1 MAGAFWCVVE
11 DDRQGTPKKVMAEVL
26 GEAQRLVGQLGGSA
40 EAVWL
45 TDKATPE
52 GLKTL
57 GELGAKRVWLF
68 ENAALAPYRGEVW
81 APVLAELAQKE
92 SPQAILA
99 PVSTRQRELMARLA
113 ARLGVG
119 LSADS
124 VAFAVE
130 DGVLVATR
138 PVYAGK
144 LLAKMTW
151 AKAPWLA
158 TLRPNVFRPAEPQP
172 GAQAQVE
179 RPQAAIP
186 GASMGFVERREE
198 AATGLPEL
206 TEAELVVSGGRGL
219 KGPENFVVLEDL
231 AKVIGAA
238 VGASRAA
245 VDAGWRPHRFQ
256 IGQTGRTISPK
267 LYMGFGISG
276 AIQHLAGMRT
286 SKVICAVNK
295 DPEAPIFKIADY
307 GIVGDLFEVAPLLA
321 TEFKKLLE
329 KS

>member
-1 MAGAFWCVVE
+1 MPGAFWCIVE
-11 DDRQGTPKKVMAEVL
+11 DDRQGNPKKVMAEVL
-26 GEAQRLVGQLGGSA
+26 GEAARLAGQAGGQA

-45 TDKATPE
+45 TDNATPE
-52 GLKTL
+52 GVKQL
-57 GELGAKRVWLF
+57 GEFGAKRVFIL
-68 ENAALAPYRGEVW
+68 ENPALAPYRGEVW
-81 APVLAELAQKE
+81 TPLLADLAGKEL
-92 SPQAILA
+92 PQAILA
-99 PVSTRQRELMARLA
+99 PVTTRQRELMARLA
-113 ARLGVG
+113 ARLGAG

-124 VAFAVE
+124 TALALE
-130 DGVLVATR
+130 DGKLVATR

-144 LLAKMTW
+144 LLSKVTW
-151 AKAPWLA
+151 SKTPWLA
-158 TLRPNVFRPAEPQP
+158 TLRPNVFRPAEPQA
-172 GAQAQVE
+172 GASPQVE
-179 RPQAAIP
+179 RPTV
-186 GASMGFVERREE
+186 SMPSEAMKLVERKEE

-206 TEAELVVSGGRGL
+206 AEAEIVVSGGRGL
-219 KGPENFVVLEDL
+219 KGPENFVILEDL
-231 AKVIGAA
+231 AKVVGAA

-307 GIVGDLFEVAPLLA
+307 GIVGDLFEVAPLLTA
-321 TEFKKLLE
+321 EFKKLLE
-329 KS
+329 K

>member
-1 MAGAFWCVVE
+1 MAGAFWCIVE
-11 DDRQGTPKKVMAEVL
+11 DDRQGNPKKVMAEVL
-26 GEAQRLVGQLGGSA
+26 GEAARLAGQVGSQA

-52 GLKTL
+52 GLAQL
-57 GELGAKRVWLF
+57 GALGAKRVWLI
-68 ENAALAPYRGEVW
+68 EGAAFAPYRGEVW
-81 APVLAELAQKE
+81 TPVIAELAGVE
-92 SPQAILA
+92 SPQAILG
-99 PVSTRQRELMARLA
+99 PVTTRQRELMARLA
-113 ARLGVG
+113 ARLGAG

-124 VAFAVE
+124 TGLALE
-130 DGVLVATR
+130 DGKLIATR

-144 LLAKMTW
+144 LLSKMTW
-151 AKAPWLA
+151 AKTPWMA
-158 TLRPNVFRPAEPQP
+158 TLRPNVFRPAESQA
-172 GAQAQVE
+172 GATAQVE
-179 RPQAAIP
+179 RPQVATPAE
-186 GASMGFVERREE
+186 SMKLVERREE

-206 TEAELVVSGGRGL
+206 AEAEIVVSGGRGL
-219 KGPENFVVLEDL
+219 KGPENFVVLEGL
-231 AKVIGAA
+231 AQVIGGA

-307 GIVGDLFEVAPLLA
+307 GIVGDLFEVAPLLTA
-321 TEFKKLLE
+321 EFKKLLE
-329 KS
+329 K